1 MKKSLKV
8 FAFACSF
15 SLVLGLSSCSNGSD
29 LDSRE
34 NSGSSSGETSG
45 GTTSGGTTTG
55 GATTGGT
62 TTGGGTSGT
71 HITSQVIKS
80 GLKFDFSNA
89 KAIAAVD
96 KENSGRAA
104 YSINSRA
111 ATPDSSVDDSPLL
124 KILEDGK
131 FESALTLADNANLA
145 NIKEI
150 YKSPLEGS
158 NDIFIV
164 FDGTSS
170 FYDEQVTV
178 DENGKTVSS
187 NSVYKTLGQLV
198 CIHEDN
204 TIADILKIEGS
215 TNSYDTWQNYLSLET
230 DKGVVFDAAGNLY
243 YMARKWNSSG
253 DMSIVYKFDP
263 KTNEITE
270 LTASVSGT
278 NYSSFKITKDG
289 KIIFVQGQ
297 RDGSG
302 SSATFLRAIPVDD
315 PNNFSSIYY
324 SSGNSWDFGVLDWVY
339 DEKNEVIYYVPR
351 DKGLYKAERSGNS
364 FKTGELLGTSTGSE
378 LNAGR
383 YFESNYIYVANWSA
397 QEYSFNHGNGDVSF
411 KLVDAYGNLIPEN
424 AVRCI
429 IEYFANFIDHKS
441 DSAKDIHLTTA
452 EVDIRFDVFKN
463 IEGYED
469 IYTATKGL
477 KNAEVIKALDTFK
490 LRNLLHDV
498 FDSRHGYYGSA
509 KNYISKTSVYKHNFF
524 ADILYVKGT
533 DTLLCN
539 SDEPVNSSTE
549 VKGSE
554 YFKKKGEYYLSWAS
568 LYDVLSVPFMQGFSS
583 VWDKNDNLVFKKSD
597 GSIDYSVIL
606 KDAFSKCYT
615 HGEKEF
621 RLDIFKDDETYGALY
636 SDLTDEEALK
646 WIIEDD
652 ERLFWFGNAFS
663 GEWDSAKNFTDL
675 FFIKGTN
682 EPAYKQ
688 SLKDVCYSR
697 NYGEVIKDYTVNS
710 DGSLWARYTNTSS
723 SGGSEDKYFYF
734 VQITDSDG
742 CLINDFN
749 EVNLP
754 AGKVSQTI
762 ENDGALYMKYSLLDS
777 NGGESGFHQIYKVN
791 FADGAYVN
799 MFKNVPNNE
808 KLEVISYSVGADR
821 LYYSA
826 VRGTSVENGVVST
839 VTNEYNPLEI
849 TKKLSAIYT
858 F

>member
-8 FAFACSF
+8 LVAVCSIAFF
-15 SLVLGLSSCSNGSD
+15 LGLSACSNGSD
-29 LDSRE
+29 SDY
-34 NSGSSSGETSG
+34 GSTSG
-45 GTTSGGTTTG
+45 GSSD
-55 GATTGGT
+55 GA
-62 TTGGGTSGT
+62 TTGGGTSGSPA
-71 HITSQVIKS
+71 TSQIVKS

-104 YSINSRA
+104 YSVNSRA
-111 ATPDSSVDDSPLL
+111 ATTNSSVDDSPLL

-131 FESALTLADNANLA
+131 FESALTLADNAKLA

-150 YKSPLEGS
+150 YKSPLEDS

-164 FDGTSS
+164 FDGTSY
-170 FYDEQVTV
+170 FYDEQVAV
-178 DENGKTVSS
+178 DENGNTISS
-187 NSVYKTLGQLV
+187 NTVQKTLGQLV

-204 TIADILKIEGS
+204 TIADILKIDGS
-215 TNSYDTWQNYLSLET
+215 DNSWDYYQNYLSLET
-230 DKGVVFDAAGNLY
+230 DKGVMFDAAGNLY

-253 DMSIVYKFDP
+253 SMSVVYKFDP

-302 SSATFLRAIPVDD
+302 SSATFLRAIPVDN
-315 PNNFSSIYY
+315 PNEFSNIYY
-324 SSGNSWDFGVLDWVY
+324 SSGDSWNFGVLDWVY

-351 DKGLYKAERSGNS
+351 DKGLYKAKRNGDS
-364 FKTGELLGTSTGSE
+364 FKSGELIETSTGSD

-383 YFESNYIYVANWSA
+383 YFSSSYIDVADWRADEFSYWINN
-397 QEYSFNHGNGDVSF
+397 EEI
-411 KLVDAYGNLIPEN
+411 KLKFIDDNENLIPEN
-424 AVRCI
+424 VARYI
-429 IEYFANFIDHKS
+429 IEYCACGS
-441 DSAKDIHLTTA
+441 SAKYGRLSIED
-452 EVDIRFDVFKN
+452 VDIRFDVFKD

-469 IYTATKGL
+469 IYNATKGL
-477 KNAEVIKALDTFK
+477 KNAEAIKGLDTFK
-490 LRNLLHDV
+490 LRNLLYKV
-498 FDSRHGYYGSA
+498 VNINGYYYS
-509 KNYISKTSVYKHNFF
+509 SKTAKGYKHNFF
-524 ADILYVKGT
+524 ADVLYVKGT

-539 SDEPVNSSTE
+539 SEEPINSSTE

-554 YFKKKGEYYLSWAS
+554 YFGKNGDYYLYSGYLGIFS
-568 LYDVLSVPFMQGFSS
+568 TQNGQVFLSVF
-583 VWDKNDNLVFKKSD
+583 DKNDNLVFKKSD

-606 KDAFSKCYT
+606 KDAFSRCYT

-621 RLDIFKDDETYGALY
+621 RLDTFKDDETYGNLY
-636 SDLTDEEALK
+636 SDLTDEAALK
-646 WIIEDD
+646 WITEDE
-652 ERLFWFGNAFS
+652 ERLFWFGNALIGEYDGNK
-663 GEWDSAKNFTDL
+663 GEWIPTKKFTDL
-675 FFIKGTN
+675 FFIKGTD

-688 SLKDVCYSR
+688 TKQSVSYSSL
-697 NYGEVIKDYTVNS
+697 NDYTIDS
-710 DGSLWARYTNTSS
+710 DGSLWARYTNTNSS
-723 SGGSEDKYFYF
+723 WGSEDKYFYF

-754 AGKVSQTI
+754 EGKVSQTI
-762 ENDGALYMKYSLLDS
+762 ENEGALYMKYSLLDS
-777 NGGESGFHQIYKVN
+777 NGEETGSHQIYKVN
-791 FADGAYVN
+791 FADGSYVN

-808 KLEVISYSVGADR
+808 RLEVVSYSVGADR

-839 VTNEYNPLEI
+839 VTNDYNPLEI

>member
-34 NSGSSSGETSG
+34 NSGSSSGESSG

-55 GATTGGT
+55 GATTGGATSGGT
-62 TTGGGTSGT
+62 TAGGGTSGT

-178 DENGKTVSS
+178 DENGNTISS

-215 TNSYDTWQNYLSLET
+215 TNPYDTWQNYLSLET
-230 DKGVVFDAAGNLY
+230 DKGVMFDAAGNLY

-253 DMSIVYKFDP
+253 DMSVVYKFDP

-289 KIIFVQGQ
+289 KIIFVQGS
-297 RDGSG
+297 RYSSG
-302 SSATFLRAIPVDD
+302 SSAAFLRAIPVDN
-315 PNNFSSIYY
+315 PNNFSNIYY
-324 SSGNSWDFGVLDWVY
+324 NSTDGSGLYSWVY
-339 DEKNEVIYYVPR
+339 DEINEVMYYVPYNN
-351 DKGLYKAERSGNS
+351 GLYRAKRSGDS
-364 FKTGELLGTSTGSE
+364 FKSGNLIGTRTGSE

-383 YFESNYIYVANWSA
+383 YFSSDSINVADWRAN
-397 QEYSFNHGNGDVSF
+397 E
-411 KLVDAYGNLIPEN
+411 KLRFIDDNENLIPEN
-424 AVRCI
+424 VARYI
-429 IEYFANFIDHKS
+429 IEDCACGS
-441 DSAKDIHLTTA
+441 SAKYGRLSIED
-452 EVDIRFDVFKN
+452 VDIRFDVFKN

-469 IYTATKGL
+469 IYNATKGL
-477 KNAEVIKALDTFK
+477 KNAEAIKALDTFK
-490 LRNLLHDV
+490 LRNLFYDV
-498 FDSRHGYYGSA
+498 FDYSHGYYGYT
-509 KNYISKTSVYKHNFF
+509 KNYISKSSAYKHNLLS
-524 ADILYVKGT
+524 DILYVKDS

-539 SDEPVNSSTE
+539 SDEPINSSTE
-549 VKGSE
+549 VKGTE
-554 YFKKKGEYYLSWAS
+554 YFDKTGDYYSK
-568 LYDVLSVPFMQGFSS
+568 DGDISVFSTQSEQGFLSI
-583 VWDKNDNLVFKKSD
+583 WDKNDNLVFKKSD
-597 GSIDYSVIL
+597 GSVDYSVIL
-606 KDAFSKCYT
+606 KDAFSRCYT

-621 RLDIFKDDETYGALY
+621 RLDIFKDDGTYGALY
-636 SDLTDEEALK
+636 SDLTDEAALE
-646 WIIEDD
+646 WITEDD
-652 ERLFWFGNAFS
+652 ERLFWFGNVFFS
-663 GEWDSAKNFTDL
+663 VEWDGNKYVCAKNFTDL

-682 EPAYKQ
+682 EPAFKQ
-688 SLKDVCYSR
+688 TKQFV
-697 NYGEVIKDYTVNS
+697 NYNYDIKDYTVNS

-723 SGGSEDKYFYF
+723 SGSSEDKYFYF
-734 VQITDSDG
+734 VQIIDSDG

-762 ENDGALYMKYSLLDS
+762 ENDGALYMKYSLLNS
-777 NGGESGFHQIYKVN
+777 NGDETGFHQIYKVN

>member
-34 NSGSSSGETSG
+34 NSGSSSGESSG

-62 TTGGGTSGT
+62 TAGGGISGT

-178 DENGKTVSS
+178 DENGNTVSS

-204 TIADILKIEGS
+204 TIADILKINDSE
-215 TNSYDTWQNYLSLET
+215 NSYDTWQNYLSLET
-230 DKGVVFDAAGNLY
+230 DKGVMFDAAGNLY

-289 KIIFVQGQ
+289 KIIFVQGS
-297 RDGSG
+297 RYSSG

-315 PNNFSSIYY
+315 PNNFSNIYY
-324 SSGNSWDFGVLDWVY
+324 SSEGSGLHSWVY
-339 DEKNEVIYYVPR
+339 DEKNEVMYYVTY
-351 DKGLYKAERSGNS
+351 DGLYKAERSGDS
-364 FKTGELLGTSTGSE
+364 FKSQELLGTSTGSE

-383 YFESNYIYVANWSA
+383 YFESKNIYVADWSSGDFYCYA
-397 QEYSFNHGNGDVSF
+397 PGNEIIKIIDSNE
-411 KLVDAYGNLIPEN
+411 KLIPEN
-424 AVRCI
+424 VVRYI
-429 IEYFANFIDHKS
+429 IEGCAYQNSENYITVD
-441 DSAKDIHLTTA
+441 D
-452 EVDIRFDVFKN
+452 VDIRFDVFKD
-463 IEGYED
+463 IKGYED
-469 IYTATKGL
+469 IYNATKDL
-477 KNAEVIKALDTFK
+477 KNAEAIKALDTFK
-490 LRNLLHDV
+490 LRNLFYDV
-498 FDSRHGYYGSA
+498 FDYSHGYYGDT
-509 KNYISKTSVYKHNFF
+509 KNCINKSYSYKHNFL
-524 ADILYVKGT
+524 ADILYVKDS

-539 SDEPVNSSTE
+539 SDKPVNSSTE
-549 VKGSE
+549 VKGTE
-554 YFKKKGEYYLSWAS
+554 YFRKNGDYYSS
-568 LYDVLSVPFMQGFSS
+568 DGMVYVFSTQYKQGFLSI
-583 VWDKNDNLVFKKSD
+583 WDKNDNLVFKKSD
-597 GSIDYSVIL
+597 GSVDYSAIL
-606 KDAFSKCYT
+606 KDSFSKCYT

-621 RLDIFKDDETYGALY
+621 RLDTFKDDETYGALY
-636 SDLTDEEALK
+636 SDLTDEAALE
-646 WIIEDD
+646 WITEDD
-652 ERLFWFGNAFS
+652 ERLFWFGNAFAGKWD
-663 GEWDSAKNFTDL
+663 GEKNVYAKNFSDF

-688 SLKDVCYSR
+688 TKQSVSYSSLY
-697 NYGEVIKDYTVNS
+697 DYTINT
-710 DGSLWARYTNTSS
+710 DGSLWARYTNTTSS
-723 SGGSEDKYFYF
+723 YGSEDKYFYF

-762 ENDGALYMKYSLLDS
+762 ENDGALYMKYSLLNS
-777 NGGESGFHQIYKVN
+777 NGGETGFHQIYKVN

>member
-34 NSGSSSGETSG
+34 NSGSSSGES
-45 GTTSGGTTTG
+45 SS
-55 GATTGGT
+55 
-62 TTGGGTSGT
+62 GTSGT

-178 DENGKTVSS
+178 DENGNTVSS
-187 NSVYKTLGQLV
+187 NSVYKTLEQLV

-215 TNSYDTWQNYLSLET
+215 TNPNDWENYLSLET
-230 DKGVVFDAAGNLY
+230 DRGVMFDAAGNLY
-243 YMARKWNSSG
+243 YMAGKWNSSG
-253 DMSIVYKFDP
+253 GMSVVYKFDP
-263 KTNEITE
+263 KINEITE
-270 LTASVSGT
+270 LTAFDSGT

-289 KIIFVQGQ
+289 KIIFVEGS
-297 RDGSG
+297 RYSSG
-302 SSATFLRAIPVDD
+302 SSAAFLRAIPVDD
-315 PNNFSSIYY
+315 PNNFSNIYY
-324 SSGNSWDFGVLDWVY
+324 NSTDGSGLYSWVY
-339 DEKNEVIYYVPR
+339 DEKNEVMYYVY
-351 DKGLYKAERSGNS
+351 DGLYKAERSGNS
-364 FKTGELLGTSTGSE
+364 FKTGELVGTSTGSY
-378 LNAGR
+378 LNAEI
-383 YFESNYIYVANWSA
+383 YFLLSYIYVADWAND
-397 QEYSFNHGNGDVSF
+397 EVSYLKNNAEIKF
-411 KLVDAYGNLIPEN
+411 KLVDDNENLLPEN
-424 AVRCI
+424 VVRYI
-429 IEYFANFIDHKS
+429 IEGCAYQNSENYIQLSVD
-441 DSAKDIHLTTA
+441 D
-452 EVDIRFDVFKN
+452 VDIRFDMFKD

-469 IYTATKGL
+469 IYNATKGL
-477 KNAEVIKALDTFK
+477 KNAEAIKALDTFK
-490 LRNLLHDV
+490 LRNLFYDI
-498 FDSRHGYYGSA
+498 FDEGHGYYGYTKNSISEPSA
-509 KNYISKTSVYKHNFF
+509 YKRNFL
-524 ADILYVKGT
+524 ADVLYVKDS

-539 SDEPVNSSTE
+539 SDKPVNSSTE
-549 VKGSE
+549 VKGTE
-554 YFKKKGEYYLSWAS
+554 YFKKDGVYYSYNGSIS
-568 LYDVLSVPFMQGFSS
+568 LFFSLFSTQYEGGFLSVR
-583 VWDKNDNLVFKKSD
+583 DKNDNLVFKKSD
-597 GSIDYSVIL
+597 GSVDYSVIL
-606 KDAFSKCYT
+606 KDAFSQCYT

-621 RLDIFKDDETYGALY
+621 RLDIFKDDGTYGTLY
-636 SDLTDEEALK
+636 SDLTDEAALK
-646 WIIEDD
+646 WITEDD
-652 ERLFWFGNAFS
+652 ERLFLFGNALLY
-663 GEWDSAKNFTDL
+663 GEWDGNKFVHAKNFTDL

-688 SLKDVCYSR
+688 TKEPVLYSSL
-697 NYGEVIKDYTVNS
+697 NDYTVNS

-723 SGGSEDKYFYF
+723 SYGSEDKYFYF

-762 ENDGALYMKYSLLDS
+762 ENDGALYMKYSLLNS

>member
-15 SLVLGLSSCSNGSD
+15 SLLLGFSSCSNGSD

-34 NSGSSSGETSG
+34 NSGSSSGESSG

-302 SSATFLRAIPVDD
+302 SSATFLRTIPVDD

-351 DKGLYKAERSGNS
+351 DKGLYKAERNGNS

-383 YFESNYIYVANWSA
+383 YFESNNIFVVDWSSGDFYCYA
-397 QEYSFNHGNGDVSF
+397 SGNESIKIIDGNGR
-411 KLVDAYGNLIPEN
+411 LIPEN
-424 AVRCI
+424 VVKYI
-429 IEYFANFIDHKS
+429 IEGCVYNINSSKHINVYVD
-441 DSAKDIHLTTA
+441 D
-452 EVDIRFDVFKN
+452 VDIRFDVFKN

-477 KNAEVIKALDTFK
+477 KNAEAIKALDTFK
-490 LRNLLHDV
+490 IRNLFYDV
-498 FDSRHGYYGSA
+498 LSYSYGYYGYE
-509 KNYISKTSVYKHNFF
+509 KNYISKSSGFKHNFL

-539 SDEPVNSSTE
+539 SNEPVNASTE

-554 YFKKKGEYYLSWAS
+554 VFEKNGNYYL
-568 LYDVLSVPFMQGFSS
+568 YDGNISELFNGKWNTGFLSVF
-583 VWDKNDNLVFKKSD
+583 DKNDNLVFKKSD
-597 GSIDYSVIL
+597 GSVDYSVIL

-615 HGEKEF
+615 HSEKEF
-621 RLDIFKDDETYGALY
+621 RLDTLKDDETYGVLY
-636 SDLTDEEALK
+636 SDLTDEAALE

-663 GEWDSAKNFTDL
+663 GECGSAKNFTDL

-710 DGSLWARYTNTSS
+710 DGSLWGRYTNTTSS
-723 SGGSEDKYFYF
+723 YGSEDKYFYF

-754 AGKVSQTI
+754 DGKVSQTI
-762 ENDGALYMKYSLLDS
+762 ENDGALYMKYSLLNS
-777 NGGESGFHQIYKVN
+777 NGGETGFHQIYKVN

>member
-34 NSGSSSGETSG
+34 NSGSSSGESSG

-62 TTGGGTSGT
+62 TAGGGTSGT

-178 DENGKTVSS
+178 DENGNTISS

-215 TNSYDTWQNYLSLET
+215 TNPYDTWQNYLSLET
-230 DKGVVFDAAGNLY
+230 DKGVMFDAAGNLY

-253 DMSIVYKFDP
+253 DMSVVYKFDP
-263 KTNEITE
+263 NTNEITE

-289 KIIFVQGQ
+289 KIIFVQGS
-297 RDGSG
+297 RYSSG
-302 SSATFLRAIPVDD
+302 SSAAFLRAIPVDN
-315 PNNFSSIYY
+315 PNNFSNIYY
-324 SSGNSWDFGVLDWVY
+324 NSTDGSGLYSWVY
-339 DEKNEVIYYVPR
+339 DEINEVMYYVPYNN
-351 DKGLYKAERSGNS
+351 GLYRAKRSGDS
-364 FKTGELLGTSTGSE
+364 FKSGNLIGTSTGSE

-383 YFESNYIYVANWSA
+383 YFSSDSINVADWSA
-397 QEYSFNHGNGDVSF
+397 NE
-411 KLVDAYGNLIPEN
+411 KLRFIDDNENLIPDN
-424 AVRCI
+424 VARYI
-429 IEYFANFIDHKS
+429 IEDCACGS
-441 DSAKDIHLTTA
+441 SAKYGRLSIED
-452 EVDIRFDVFKN
+452 VDIRFDVFKN

-469 IYTATKGL
+469 IYNATKGL
-477 KNAEVIKALDTFK
+477 KNAEAIKALDTFK
-490 LRNLLHDV
+490 LRNLFYDV
-498 FDSRHGYYGSA
+498 FDYSHGYYGYT
-509 KNYISKTSVYKHNFF
+509 KNYISKSSAYKHNLLS
-524 ADILYVKGT
+524 DILYVKDS

-549 VKGSE
+549 VKGTE
-554 YFKKKGEYYLSWAS
+554 YFDKTGDYYSK
-568 LYDVLSVPFMQGFSS
+568 DGNISVFSTQSEQGFLSI
-583 VWDKNDNLVFKKSD
+583 WDKNDNLVFKKSD
-597 GSIDYSVIL
+597 GSVDYSVIL
-606 KDAFSKCYT
+606 KDAFSRCYT

-621 RLDIFKDDETYGALY
+621 RLDIFKDDGTYGALY
-636 SDLTDEEALK
+636 SDLTDEAALE
-646 WIIEDD
+646 WITEDD
-652 ERLFWFGNAFS
+652 ERLFWFGNAFFS
-663 GEWDSAKNFTDL
+663 VEWDGNKYVCAKNFTDL

-682 EPAYKQ
+682 EPAFKQ
-688 SLKDVCYSR
+688 TKQFV
-697 NYGEVIKDYTVNS
+697 NYNYDIKDYTVNS

-723 SGGSEDKYFYF
+723 SGSSEDKYFYF
-734 VQITDSDG
+734 VQIIDSDG

-762 ENDGALYMKYSLLDS
+762 ENDGALYMKYSLLNS
-777 NGGESGFHQIYKVN
+777 NGNESGFHQIYKVN
-791 FADGAYVN
+791 FSDGAYVN

-808 KLEVISYSVGADR
+808 KLEVISYSVGAER

>member
-34 NSGSSSGETSG
+34 NSGSSSGESSG

-55 GATTGGT
+55 GATTGGTTTGGT

-178 DENGKTVSS
+178 DENGNTVSS

-215 TNSYDTWQNYLSLET
+215 TNPSDYWQNYLSLET
-230 DKGVVFDAAGNLY
+230 DKGVMFDAAGNLY

-253 DMSIVYKFDP
+253 DMSVVYKFDP

-289 KIIFVQGQ
+289 KIIFVQGS
-297 RDGSG
+297 RYSSG

-315 PNNFSSIYY
+315 PNNFSNIYY
-324 SSGNSWDFGVLDWVY
+324 SSEGSGLHSWVY
-339 DEKNEVIYYVPR
+339 DEKNEVMYYVTY
-351 DKGLYKAERSGNS
+351 DGLYKAKRSGNS
-364 FKTGELLGTSTGSE
+364 FKTEELLGTSTGSE

-383 YFESNYIYVANWSA
+383 YFSSSYIDVADWRTDEISYWKNDSV
-397 QEYSFNHGNGDVSF
+397 EIKF
-411 KLVDAYGNLIPEN
+411 KLVDDNGILIPEN
-424 AVRCI
+424 VVKYV
-429 IEYFANFIDHKS
+429 IECFASWNSVYLSVED
-441 DSAKDIHLTTA
+441 
-452 EVDIRFDVFKN
+452 VDIRFDVFKD
-463 IEGYED
+463 IKGYED
-469 IYTATKGL
+469 IYNATKGL
-477 KNAEVIKALDTFK
+477 KNAEAIKALDTFK
-490 LRNLLHDV
+490 LRNLFYDV
-498 FDSRHGYYGSA
+498 FHFGHGYYGNT
-509 KNYISKTSVYKHNFF
+509 KNYINKSYGYKHNFL
-524 ADILYVKGT
+524 ADILYVKDS

-549 VKGSE
+549 VKGTE
-554 YFKKKGEYYLSWAS
+554 YFGKNGDYY
-568 LYDVLSVPFMQGFSS
+568 SVAGNISVFSTQSEQGFLSI
-583 VWDKNDNLVFKKSD
+583 WDKNDNLVFKKSD
-597 GSIDYSVIL
+597 GSVDYSVIL
-606 KDAFSKCYT
+606 KDAFSICYT

-621 RLDIFKDDETYGALY
+621 RLDTFKDDETYGALY
-636 SDLTDEEALK
+636 SALTDEEALK
-646 WIIEDD
+646 WIVEDD
-652 ERLFWFGNAFS
+652 KRLFWFGNALI
-663 GEWDSAKNFTDL
+663 GEWDGNKYVCAKNFTDL

-682 EPAYKQ
+682 EPAFKQTKQ
-688 SLKDVCYSR
+688 SVSYS
-697 NYGEVIKDYTVNS
+697 ELKDYTVNS

-762 ENDGALYMKYSLLDS
+762 ENDGALYMKYSLLNS
-777 NGGESGFHQIYKVN
+777 NGGETGFHQIYKVN
-791 FADGAYVN
+791 FSDGDYVN

>member
-34 NSGSSSGETSG
+34 NSGSSSGESSE

-62 TTGGGTSGT
+62 TAGGGTSGT

-104 YSINSRA
+104 YNINSRA

-204 TIADILKIEGS
+204 TIADILKINDSGS
-215 TNSYDTWQNYLSLET
+215 EKPYDTWQNYLSLET
-230 DKGVVFDAAGNLY
+230 DKGVMFDAAGNLY

-263 KTNEITE
+263 KTNELTE

-351 DKGLYKAERSGNS
+351 DKGLYKAERNGNS

-383 YFESNYIYVANWSA
+383 YFESNNIFVVDWSSGDFYCYA
-397 QEYSFNHGNGDVSF
+397 SGNESIKIIDGNGR
-411 KLVDAYGNLIPEN
+411 LIPEN
-424 AVRCI
+424 VVKYI
-429 IEYFANFIDHKS
+429 IEGCVYNINSSKHINVYVD
-441 DSAKDIHLTTA
+441 D
-452 EVDIRFDVFKN
+452 VDIRFDVFKN

-477 KNAEVIKALDTFK
+477 KNAEAIKALDTFK
-490 LRNLLHDV
+490 IRNLFYDV
-498 FDSRHGYYGSA
+498 LSYSYGYYGYE
-509 KNYISKTSVYKHNFF
+509 KNYISKSSGFKHNFL

-539 SDEPVNSSTE
+539 SNEPVNASSE

-554 YFKKKGEYYLSWAS
+554 VFEKNGNYYL
-568 LYDVLSVPFMQGFSS
+568 YDGNISGLFNGKWNTGFLSVF
-583 VWDKNDNLVFKKSD
+583 DKNDNLVFKKSD
-597 GSIDYSVIL
+597 GSINYSVIL
-606 KDAFSKCYT
+606 KDSFSRCYT

-621 RLDIFKDDETYGALY
+621 RLDTFKDDETYGVLY
-636 SDLTDEEALK
+636 SDLTDEAALE
-646 WIIEDD
+646 WITEDD

-663 GEWDSAKNFTDL
+663 GEWGSAKNFTDL

-710 DGSLWARYTNTSS
+710 DGSLWGRYTNTTSS
-723 SGGSEDKYFYF
+723 YGSEDKYFYF

-754 AGKVSQTI
+754 DGKVSQTI
-762 ENDGALYMKYSLLDS
+762 ENDGALYMKYSLLNS
-777 NGGESGFHQIYKVN
+777 NGGETGFHQIYKVN

-808 KLEVISYSVGADR
+808 KLEVISYSVGAER

>member
-34 NSGSSSGETSG
+34 NSGSSSGESSGGTTSG
-45 GTTSGGTTTG
+45 GTTTGGTTTG

-62 TTGGGTSGT
+62 TAGGGTSGT

-178 DENGKTVSS
+178 DENGNTISS
-187 NSVYKTLGQLV
+187 DSVYKTLGQLV

-215 TNSYDTWQNYLSLET
+215 TNPYDTWQNYLSLET
-230 DKGVVFDAAGNLY
+230 DKGVMFDAAGNLY

-289 KIIFVQGQ
+289 KIIFVQGS
-297 RDGSG
+297 RYSSG

-315 PNNFSSIYY
+315 PNNFSNIYY
-324 SSGNSWDFGVLDWVY
+324 NSTDGSGLYSWVY
-339 DEKNEVIYYVPR
+339 DEKNEVMYYVPHNN
-351 DKGLYKAERSGNS
+351 GLYKAERSGDS
-364 FKTGELLGTSTGSE
+364 FKSGNLIGTNTGSE

-383 YFESNYIYVANWSA
+383 YFSSDSINVADWRAN
-397 QEYSFNHGNGDVSF
+397 ENLRFIDDNE
-411 KLVDAYGNLIPEN
+411 NLIPEN
-424 AVRCI
+424 VARYI
-429 IEYFANFIDHKS
+429 IEDCACGS
-441 DSAKDIHLTTA
+441 SAKYGRLSIED
-452 EVDIRFDVFKN
+452 VDIRFDVFKN

-469 IYTATKGL
+469 IYNATKGL
-477 KNAEVIKALDTFK
+477 KNAEAIKALDTFK
-490 LRNLLHDV
+490 LRNLFYDV
-498 FDSRHGYYGSA
+498 FDYSHGYYGYT
-509 KNYISKTSVYKHNFF
+509 KNYISKSSAYKHNLLS
-524 ADILYVKGT
+524 DILYVKDS

-539 SDEPVNSSTE
+539 SDEPINSSTE
-549 VKGSE
+549 VKGTE
-554 YFKKKGEYYLSWAS
+554 YFDKTGDYYSK
-568 LYDVLSVPFMQGFSS
+568 DGNISVFSTQSEQGFLSI
-583 VWDKNDNLVFKKSD
+583 WDKNDNLVFKKSD

-621 RLDIFKDDETYGALY
+621 RLDTFKDDETYGALY
-636 SDLTDEEALK
+636 SDLTDEAALE

-652 ERLFWFGNAFS
+652 ERLFWFGNALYE
-663 GEWDSAKNFTDL
+663 EWDGNKYVSAKNFSDF
-675 FFIKGTN
+675 FFIKGTD

-688 SLKDVCYSR
+688 TKQSVSYS
-697 NYGEVIKDYTVNS
+697 ELKDYTVNS
-710 DGSLWARYTNTSS
+710 DGSLWGRYTNTTSS
-723 SGGSEDKYFYF
+723 YGSEDKYFYF

-762 ENDGALYMKYSLLDS
+762 ENDGALYMKYSLLNS
-777 NGGESGFHQIYKVN
+777 NGNESGFHQIYKVN
-791 FADGAYVN
+791 FSDGAYVN

-808 KLEVISYSVGADR
+808 KLEVISYSVGAER

>member
-8 FAFACSF
+8 LAAVCSIAFF
-15 SLVLGLSSCSNGSD
+15 LGLSACSNGSD
-29 LDSRE
+29 SV
-34 NSGSSSGETSG
+34 SGSTSGGSSDGTMTGGETSG
-45 GTTSGGTTTG
+45 SP
-55 GATTGGT
+55 AA
-62 TTGGGTSGT
+62 
-71 HITSQVIKS
+71 SQVIKS

-104 YSINSRA
+104 YSINSRT
-111 ATPDSSVDDSPLL
+111 ATPNSSVDDSPLL
-124 KILEDGK
+124 KILEDGR

-215 TNSYDTWQNYLSLET
+215 TSPYDDWENYLSLET
-230 DKGVVFDAAGNLY
+230 DRGVMFDAAGNLY

-253 DMSIVYKFDP
+253 VVYKFDP
-263 KTNEITE
+263 KTNEITK
-270 LTASVSGT
+270 LTPFVSGT

-289 KIIFVQGQ
+289 KIIFVEGS
-297 RDGSG
+297 RWNSG

-315 PNNFSSIYY
+315 PNNFSNIYY
-324 SSGNSWDFGVLDWVY
+324 NSTDGSGLYSWVY
-339 DEKNEVIYYVPR
+339 DEKNEVMYYVR
-351 DKGLYKAERSGNS
+351 DNGLYKAERSGDS
-364 FKTGELLGTSTGSE
+364 FKDGELISSGIDSE
-378 LNAGR
+378 LNAGI
-383 YFESNYIYVANWSA
+383 YFSSKYISVVDWRTD
-397 QEYSFNHGNGDVSF
+397 EVSYLKNNVEIKF
-411 KLVDAYGNLIPEN
+411 KLVDDNENLLPEN
-424 AVRCI
+424 VVRYI
-429 IEYFANFIDHKS
+429 VEDHARDSSANYIQLSVD
-441 DSAKDIHLTTA
+441 D
-452 EVDIRFDVFKN
+452 VDIRFDVFKN

-469 IYTATKGL
+469 IYNATKDL
-477 KNAEVIKALDTFK
+477 KNAEAIKALDTFK
-490 LRNLLHDV
+490 LRNLFYDI
-498 FDSRHGYYGSA
+498 FDDNHGYYGYT
-509 KNYISKTSVYKHNFF
+509 KNYISKSSAYRHNLL
-524 ADILYVKGT
+524 ADILYVKDS

-539 SDEPVNSSTE
+539 SEELINSSTG
-549 VKGSE
+549 VRGSE
-554 YFKKKGEYYLSWAS
+554 YFGKNGDYYLSS
-568 LYDVLSVPFMQGFSS
+568 VYLGIFSSQSTEGFLSVR
-583 VWDKNDNLVFKKSD
+583 DKNDNLVFKKSD
-597 GSIDYSVIL
+597 GSVDYSVIL
-606 KDAFSKCYT
+606 KDAFSQCYT

-621 RLDIFKDDETYGALY
+621 RLDIFKDDGTYGDLY
-636 SDLTDEEALK
+636 SDLTDEAALK
-646 WIIEDD
+646 WITEDD
-652 ERLFWFGNAFS
+652 ERLFWFGHAIFYTTVIDGKWVS
-663 GEWDSAKNFTDL
+663 DKNFSDL

-688 SLKDVCYSR
+688 TKESVSYSSL
-697 NYGEVIKDYTVNS
+697 NDYTVNS

-723 SGGSEDKYFYF
+723 SYGSEDKYFYF

-754 AGKVSQTI
+754 DGKVSQTI
-762 ENDGALYMKYSLLDS
+762 ENDGTLYMKYSLLNS

-826 VRGTSVENGVVST
+826 VCGTSVENGVVST
-839 VTNEYNPLEI
+839 VTNEYNPLKI

>member
-34 NSGSSSGETSG
+34 NSGSSSGESSG

-55 GATTGGT
+55 GATSGGT
-62 TTGGGTSGT
+62 TAGGGTSGT

-178 DENGKTVSS
+178 DENGNTISS

-215 TNSYDTWQNYLSLET
+215 TNPYDTWQNYLSLET
-230 DKGVVFDAAGNLY
+230 DKGVMFDAAGNLY

-253 DMSIVYKFDP
+253 DMSVVYKFDP

-289 KIIFVQGQ
+289 KIIFVQGS
-297 RDGSG
+297 RYSSG
-302 SSATFLRAIPVDD
+302 SSAAFLRAIPVDN
-315 PNNFSSIYY
+315 PNNFSNIYY
-324 SSGNSWDFGVLDWVY
+324 NSTDGSGLYSWVY
-339 DEKNEVIYYVPR
+339 DEKNEVMYYVPHNN
-351 DKGLYKAERSGNS
+351 GLYKAERSGDS
-364 FKTGELLGTSTGSE
+364 FKSGNLIGTSTGSE

-383 YFESNYIYVANWSA
+383 YFSSDSINVADWSA
-397 QEYSFNHGNGDVSF
+397 NE
-411 KLVDAYGNLIPEN
+411 KLRFIDDNENLIPEN
-424 AVRCI
+424 VARYI
-429 IEYFANFIDHKS
+429 IEDCACGS
-441 DSAKDIHLTTA
+441 SAKYGRLSIED
-452 EVDIRFDVFKN
+452 VDIRFDVFKN

-469 IYTATKGL
+469 IYNATKGL
-477 KNAEVIKALDTFK
+477 KNAEAIKALDTFK
-490 LRNLLHDV
+490 LRNLFYDV
-498 FDSRHGYYGSA
+498 FDYSHGYYGYT
-509 KNYISKTSVYKHNFF
+509 KNYISKSSAYKHNLLS
-524 ADILYVKGT
+524 DILYVKDS

-539 SDEPVNSSTE
+539 SDEPINSSTE
-549 VKGSE
+549 VKGTE
-554 YFKKKGEYYLSWAS
+554 YFDKTGDYYSN
-568 LYDVLSVPFMQGFSS
+568 DGNISVFSTQSEQGFLSI
-583 VWDKNDNLVFKKSD
+583 WDKNDNLVFKKSD
-597 GSIDYSVIL
+597 GSVDYSVIL
-606 KDAFSKCYT
+606 KDAFSRCYT

-621 RLDIFKDDETYGALY
+621 RLDTFKDDGTYGALY
-636 SDLTDEEALK
+636 SDLTDEAALE
-646 WIIEDD
+646 WITEDD

-663 GEWDSAKNFTDL
+663 GEWDGNKYVCAKNFTDL

-682 EPAYKQ
+682 EPAFKQ
-688 SLKDVCYSR
+688 TKQFV
-697 NYGEVIKDYTVNS
+697 NYNYDIKDYTVNS
-710 DGSLWARYTNTSS
+710 DGSLWGRYTNTTSS
-723 SGGSEDKYFYF
+723 YGSEDKYFYF

-762 ENDGALYMKYSLLDS
+762 ENDGALYMKYSLLNS
-777 NGGESGFHQIYKVN
+777 NGNESGFHQIYKVN
-791 FADGAYVN
+791 FSDGAYVN

-808 KLEVISYSVGADR
+808 KLEVISYSVGAER

>member
-34 NSGSSSGETSG
+34 NSGSSSGESSG

-62 TTGGGTSGT
+62 TAGGGTSGT

-178 DENGKTVSS
+178 DENGNTVSS

-204 TIADILKIEGS
+204 TISDILKINDSE
-215 TNSYDTWQNYLSLET
+215 NSYDTWQNYLSLET
-230 DKGVVFDAAGNLY
+230 DKGVMFDAAGNLY

-263 KTNEITE
+263 KTNELTE

-289 KIIFVQGQ
+289 KIIFVQGS
-297 RDGSG
+297 RYSSG

-315 PNNFSSIYY
+315 PNSISNIYY
-324 SSGNSWDFGVLDWVY
+324 SSEGSSLCNWVY
-339 DEKNEVIYYVPR
+339 DEKNEFMYYVTY
-351 DKGLYKAERSGNS
+351 DGLYKAKRSGDS
-364 FKTGELLGTSTGSE
+364 FKDGELLGTSTRLNLSEYDYFSGSFRNIAVWITEE
-378 LNAGR
+378 LSYYENNEEIILK
-383 YFESNYIYVANWSA
+383 FIDDN
-397 QEYSFNHGNGDVSF
+397 
-411 KLVDAYGNLIPEN
+411 GNLIPEN
-424 AVRCI
+424 VVKYI
-429 IEYFANFIDHKS
+429 IEYCAYINSSNHTRLSVDNI
-441 DSAKDIHLTTA
+441 
-452 EVDIRFDVFKN
+452 DIRFDLFKN
-463 IEGYED
+463 IEGFED
-469 IYTATKGL
+469 IYKAAKGL
-477 KNAEVIKALDTFK
+477 KNAEAIKVLDTVK
-490 LRNLLHDV
+490 LRNLFYDV
-498 FDSRHGYYGSA
+498 FDDNYGYYGSR
-509 KNYISKTSVYKHNFF
+509 KNYISKSYSYKHNFL
-524 ADILYVKGT
+524 ADILYVKDS

-549 VKGSE
+549 VKGTE
-554 YFKKKGEYYLSWAS
+554 YFRKKGDCYSNDGDVTS
-568 LYDVLSVPFMQGFSS
+568 LFGIAYQTYGFFSIC
-583 VWDKNDNLVFKKSD
+583 DNFKKQD
-597 GSIDYSVIL
+597 GSVDYSAIL

-621 RLDIFKDDETYGALY
+621 RLNTFKDDKIYGSLY

-652 ERLFWFGNAFS
+652 ERLFWFGNAFCECRTTDGKLVS
-663 GEWDSAKNFTDL
+663 GGKNFSDF
-675 FFIKGTN
+675 FFIKGTD
-682 EPAYKQ
+682 ELAYKQ
-688 SLKDVCYSR
+688 TKESVSYSSL
-697 NYGEVIKDYTVNS
+697 NDYTVNS
-710 DGSLWARYTNTSS
+710 DGSLWARYTNTNSS
-723 SGGSEDKYFYF
+723 WSSEEDKYFYF

-762 ENDGALYMKYSLLDS
+762 ENDGALYMKYSLLNS
-777 NGGESGFHQIYKVN
+777 NGGETGFHQIYKVN
-791 FADGAYVN
+791 FSDGAYVN
-799 MFKNVPNNE
+799 MFQNVPNSE

>member
-34 NSGSSSGETSG
+34 NSGSSSGESSG

-62 TTGGGTSGT
+62 TAGGGTSGT

-178 DENGKTVSS
+178 DENGNTISS

-215 TNSYDTWQNYLSLET
+215 TNPYDTWQNYLSLET
-230 DKGVVFDAAGNLY
+230 DKGVMFDAAGNLY

-253 DMSIVYKFDP
+253 DMSVVYKFDP

-289 KIIFVQGQ
+289 KIIFVQGS
-297 RDGSG
+297 RYSSG
-302 SSATFLRAIPVDD
+302 SSAAFLRAIPVDN
-315 PNNFSSIYY
+315 PNNFSNIYY
-324 SSGNSWDFGVLDWVY
+324 SSEGSELHSWVY
-339 DEKNEVIYYVPR
+339 DEVNEVMYYVTWH
-351 DKGLYKAERSGNS
+351 KGLYKAERDGDS
-364 FKTGELLGTSTGSE
+364 FKDGELIGDSTYIR
-378 LNAGR
+378 LNASD
-383 YFESNYIYVANWSA
+383 YFSSSGYTYVTNWRAGGSYRNDG
-397 QEYSFNHGNGDVSF
+397 EEIILKFIDN
-411 KLVDAYGNLIPEN
+411 GNLIPEN
-424 AVRCI
+424 VVKYI
-429 IEYFANFIDHKS
+429 IEYWASNNSINYTRLSIED
-441 DSAKDIHLTTA
+441 
-452 EVDIRFDVFKN
+452 VDIRFDVFKD

-469 IYTATKGL
+469 IYNATKGL
-477 KNAEVIKALDTFK
+477 KNADAIKALDTFK
-490 LRNLLHDV
+490 LRNLFVDV
-498 FDSRHGYYGSA
+498 FDYSHGYYGYT
-509 KNYISKTSVYKHNFF
+509 KNHVSKFDGCKRNFL
-524 ADILYVKGT
+524 ADVLYVK
-533 DTLLCN
+533 DSETLLCN
-539 SDEPVNSSTE
+539 SEEPINTSAE
-549 VKGSE
+549 VKGTE
-554 YFKKKGEYYLSWAS
+554 YFNKKEDCYLDNGHVPV
-568 LYDVLSVPFMQGFSS
+568 LTTQTRCGFLSVE
-583 VWDKNDNLVFKKSD
+583 DNFKKSD
-597 GSIDYSVIL
+597 SFIDYSAIL
-606 KDAFSKCYT
+606 KDAFSRCYT

-621 RLDIFKDDETYGALY
+621 RLDTFKDDEIYGMLY
-636 SDLTDEEALK
+636 SELTNEEALR
-646 WIIEDD
+646 WIAENED
-652 ERLFWFGNAFS
+652 RLFCFGDAFS
-663 GEWDSAKNFTDL
+663 DNKHGYDYFVAKNFADL

-682 EPAYKQ
+682 EPAYKEI
-688 SLKDVCYSR
+688 LKDVDY
-697 NYGEVIKDYTVNS
+697 NYDIKDYTVNS

-723 SGGSEDKYFYF
+723 SGSSEDKYFYF

-762 ENDGALYMKYSLLDS
+762 ENDGALYMKYSLLNS
-777 NGGESGFHQIYKVN
+777 NGNESGFHQIYKVN
-791 FADGAYVN
+791 FSDGAYVN

-808 KLEVISYSVGADR
+808 KLEVISYSVGAER

>member
-34 NSGSSSGETSG
+34 NSGSSSGES
-45 GTTSGGTTTG
+45 SGGTTTG
-55 GATTGGT
+55 G
-62 TTGGGTSGT
+62 TSGMHT
-71 HITSQVIKS
+71 TSQVIKS

-178 DENGKTVSS
+178 DENGNTVSS

-230 DKGVVFDAAGNLY
+230 DKGVMFDAAGNFY

-278 NYSSFKITKDG
+278 KYSSFKITKDG
-289 KIIFVQGQ
+289 KIIFVQGS
-297 RDGSG
+297 RYSSG

-315 PNNFSSIYY
+315 PNNVSNIYY
-324 SSGNSWDFGVLDWVY
+324 SSEGSGLHSWVY
-339 DEKNEVIYYVPR
+339 DEVNEVMYYVPYNY
-351 DKGLYKAERSGNS
+351 GLYRAKRSGNS
-364 FKTGELLGTSTGSE
+364 FKDGEFLGTSTKAE
-378 LNAGR
+378 LSDGK
-383 YFESNYIYVANWSA
+383 YFSSRSIFLANWKTEVTYYTNEKVTLKA
-397 QEYSFNHGNGDVSF
+397 IDDND
-411 KLVDAYGNLIPEN
+411 KLIPEN
-424 AVRCI
+424 VVRYI
-429 IEYFANFIDHKS
+429 IEGCAYQNSENYIRLSVD
-441 DSAKDIHLTTA
+441 D
-452 EVDIRFDVFKN
+452 VDIRFDMFKD

-469 IYTATKGL
+469 IYIATKGL
-477 KNAEVIKALDTFK
+477 KNAEAIKALDTFR
-490 LRNLLHDV
+490 LRNLFYDV
-498 FDSRHGYYGSA
+498 FDYSHGYYGYT
-509 KNYISKTSVYKHNFF
+509 KNHVSKSGGYRRNFL
-524 ADILYVKGT
+524 ADILYEKGSG
-533 DTLLCN
+533 TLLCN
-539 SDEPVNSSTE
+539 SNKFVNYTTE

-554 YFKKKGEYYLSWAS
+554 YFNKKGDYYL
-568 LYDVLSVPFMQGFSS
+568 YKGDVSVLTTQYESGFLSVCDNF
-583 VWDKNDNLVFKKSD
+583 KNSD
-597 GSIDYSVIL
+597 GSINYSAIL

-621 RLDIFKDDETYGALY
+621 RLDTFKDDEAYGALY

-646 WIIEDD
+646 WIVDDD
-652 ERLFWFGNAFS
+652 ERFFWFTNSFS
-663 GEWDSAKNFTDL
+663 EWFDSVDNGYISAKNFTDL

-682 EPAYKQ
+682 EPAFKQ
-688 SLKDVCYSR
+688 PLKDVYYTR
-697 NYGEVIKDYTVNS
+697 NYGVNDYTVNS
-710 DGSLWARYTNTSS
+710 DGSLWGRYTNTTSS
-723 SGGSEDKYFYF
+723 YGSEDKYFYF

-762 ENDGALYMKYSLLDS
+762 ENDGALYMKYSLLNS

-808 KLEVISYSVGADR
+808 KLEVISYSVGAER

>member
-1 MKKSLKV
+1 MV
-8 FAFACSF
+8 RQ
-15 SLVLGLSSCSNGSD
+15 LVVRQLAE
-29 LDSRE
+29 RR
-34 NSGSSSGETSG
+34 
-45 GTTSGGTTTG
+45 
-55 GATTGGT
+55 
-62 TTGGGTSGT
+62 
-71 HITSQVIKS
+71 Q
-80 GLKFDFSNA
+80 
-89 KAIAAVD
+89 AVD

-111 ATPDSSVDDSPLL
+111 ATPGSSVDDSPLL

-178 DENGKTVSS
+178 DENGNTISS
-187 NSVYKTLGQLV
+187 DSVYKTLGQLV

-215 TNSYDTWQNYLSLET
+215 TNPYDTWQNYLSLET
-230 DKGVVFDAAGNLY
+230 DKGVMFDAAGNLY

-289 KIIFVQGQ
+289 KIIFVQGS
-297 RDGSG
+297 RYSSG

-315 PNNFSSIYY
+315 PNNFSNIYY
-324 SSGNSWDFGVLDWVY
+324 NSTDGSGLYSWVY
-339 DEKNEVIYYVPR
+339 DEKNEVMYYVPHNN
-351 DKGLYKAERSGNS
+351 GLYKAERSGDS
-364 FKTGELLGTSTGSE
+364 FKSGNLIGTSTGSE

-383 YFESNYIYVANWSA
+383 YFSSDSINVADWSA
-397 QEYSFNHGNGDVSF
+397 NE
-411 KLVDAYGNLIPEN
+411 KLRFIDDNENLIPEN
-424 AVRCI
+424 VARYI
-429 IEYFANFIDHKS
+429 IEDCACGS
-441 DSAKDIHLTTA
+441 SAKYGHLSI
-452 EVDIRFDVFKN
+452 EDVDIRFDVFKN

-469 IYTATKGL
+469 IYNATKGL
-477 KNAEVIKALDTFK
+477 KNAEAIKTLDTFK
-490 LRNLLHDV
+490 LRNLFYDV
-498 FDSRHGYYGSA
+498 FDYSHGYYGYT
-509 KNYISKTSVYKHNFF
+509 KNYISKSSAYKHNLLS
-524 ADILYVKGT
+524 DILYVKDS

-539 SDEPVNSSTE
+539 SDEPINSSTE
-549 VKGSE
+549 VKGTE
-554 YFKKKGEYYLSWAS
+554 YFDKTGDYYSK
-568 LYDVLSVPFMQGFSS
+568 DGNISVFSTQSEQGFLSI
-583 VWDKNDNLVFKKSD
+583 WDKNDNLVFKKSD
-597 GSIDYSVIL
+597 GSVDYSVIL
-606 KDAFSKCYT
+606 KDAFSRCYT

-621 RLDIFKDDETYGALY
+621 RLDTFKDDGTYGALY
-636 SDLTDEEALK
+636 SDLTDEAALE
-646 WIIEDD
+646 WITEDD

-663 GEWDSAKNFTDL
+663 GEWDGNKYVCAKNFTDL

-682 EPAYKQ
+682 EPAFKQ
-688 SLKDVCYSR
+688 TKQFV
-697 NYGEVIKDYTVNS
+697 NYNYDIKDYTVNS
-710 DGSLWARYTNTSS
+710 DGSLWGRYTNTTSS
-723 SGGSEDKYFYF
+723 YGSEDKYFYF

-762 ENDGALYMKYSLLDS
+762 ENDGALYMKYSLLNS
-777 NGGESGFHQIYKVN
+777 NGNESGFHQIYKVN
-791 FADGAYVN
+791 FSDGAYVN

-808 KLEVISYSVGADR
+808 KLEVISYSVGAER

>member
-15 SLVLGLSSCSNGSD
+15 SLLLGLSSCSNGSD

-34 NSGSSSGETSG
+34 NSGSSSGESSG
-45 GTTSGGTTTG
+45 GTTLGGTTTG

-178 DENGKTVSS
+178 DENGNTVSS

-215 TNSYDTWQNYLSLET
+215 TNPSDYWQNYLSLET
-230 DKGVVFDAAGNLY
+230 DKGVMFDAAGNLY

-364 FKTGELLGTSTGSE
+364 FKTGELLGISTGSG

-383 YFESNYIYVANWSA
+383 YFESKNIFVVDWSSGDFYCYA
-397 QEYSFNHGNGDVSF
+397 SGNESIKIIDGNGR
-411 KLVDAYGNLIPEN
+411 LIPEN
-424 AVRCI
+424 VVKYI
-429 IEYFANFIDHKS
+429 IEGCVYNIKS
-441 DSAKDIHLTTA
+441 SKHINVYVDD
-452 EVDIRFDVFKN
+452 VDIRFDVFKN

-477 KNAEVIKALDTFK
+477 KNAEAIKALDTFK
-490 LRNLLHDV
+490 IRNLFYDV
-498 FDSRHGYYGSA
+498 LSYSYGYYGYE
-509 KNYISKTSVYKHNFF
+509 KNYISKSSGFKHNFL

-539 SDEPVNSSTE
+539 SNEPVNASTE

-554 YFKKKGEYYLSWAS
+554 VFEKNGNYYL
-568 LYDVLSVPFMQGFSS
+568 YDGNISELFDGKWNTGFLSVF
-583 VWDKNDNLVFKKSD
+583 DKNDNLVFKKSD

-762 ENDGALYMKYSLLDS
+762 ENDGALYMKYSLLNS
-777 NGGESGFHQIYKVN
+777 NGGETGFHQIYKVN

-808 KLEVISYSVGADR
+808 KLEVISYSVGAER

>member
-34 NSGSSSGETSG
+34 NSGSSSGESSG

-55 GATTGGT
+55 GATTGGATSGGT
-62 TTGGGTSGT
+62 TAGGGTSGT

-178 DENGKTVSS
+178 DENGNTISS
-187 NSVYKTLGQLV
+187 NPVYKTLGQLV

-215 TNSYDTWQNYLSLET
+215 TNPYDTWQNYLSLET
-230 DKGVVFDAAGNLY
+230 DKGVMFDAAGNLY

-253 DMSIVYKFDP
+253 DMSVVYKFDP
-263 KTNEITE
+263 NTNEITE

-289 KIIFVQGQ
+289 KIIFVEGS
-297 RDGSG
+297 RWNSG

-315 PNNFSSIYY
+315 PNNFSNIYY
-324 SSGNSWDFGVLDWVY
+324 NSTDGSGLYSWVY
-339 DEKNEVIYYVPR
+339 DEINEVMYYVPYNN
-351 DKGLYKAERSGNS
+351 GLYRAKRSGNS
-364 FKTGELLGTSTGSE
+364 FKTEELIAGNTGIDLDIQHYFIFNCTDVADWRSQKVSYFKYGE
-378 LNAGR
+378 
-383 YFESNYIYVANWSA
+383 
-397 QEYSFNHGNGDVSF
+397 GNIEF
-411 KLVDAYGNLIPEN
+411 KLVDDNGILIPEN
-424 AVRCI
+424 VVKYI
-429 IEYFANFIDHKS
+429 IEYEAYLCSANYRQI
-441 DSAKDIHLTTA
+441 SADD
-452 EVDIRFDVFKN
+452 VDIRFDVFKD

-469 IYTATKGL
+469 IYNATKGL
-477 KNAEVIKALDTFK
+477 KNAEAIKALDTFK
-490 LRNLLHDV
+490 LRNL
-498 FDSRHGYYGSA
+498 FYKIFSNGYYSYEQNYVEESGSCG
-509 KNYISKTSVYKHNFF
+509 YKQNFL
-524 ADILYVKGT
+524 ADILYVKEK
-533 DTLLCN
+533 DVLLCE
-539 SDEPVNSSTE
+539 SDESINILKES

-554 YFKKKGEYYLSWAS
+554 YFEKDGKYYKSNGSVTDMFRTTKKYYIYNAQKEYLNNNFI
-568 LYDVLSVPFMQGFSS
+568 D
-583 VWDKNDNLVFKKSD
+583 FKT
-597 GSIDYSVIL
+597 IL
-606 KDAFSKCYT
+606 KDAFSRCYT

-621 RLDIFKDDETYGALY
+621 RLDVFKNDENYGNLY
-636 SDLTDEEALK
+636 SELTNEVALE
-646 WIIEDD
+646 WLFEDYD
-652 ERLFWFGNAFS
+652 RWFWFGNAICSKYKSEEAGGF
-663 GEWDSAKNFTDL
+663 DL
-675 FFIKGTN
+675 SDFLFIKGTN
-682 EPAYKQ
+682 EPAFKQTKQ
-688 SLKDVCYSR
+688 SV
-697 NYGEVIKDYTVNS
+697 NYNYDIKDYTVNS

-762 ENDGALYMKYSLLDS
+762 ENDGALYMKYSLLNS
-777 NGGESGFHQIYKVN
+777 NGNESGFHQIYKVN
-791 FADGAYVN
+791 FSDGAYVN

-808 KLEVISYSVGADR
+808 KLEVISYSVGAER

-849 TKKLSAIYT
+849 SKKLSAIYT

>member
-34 NSGSSSGETSG
+34 NSGSSSGESSG

-55 GATTGGT
+55 GTTV
-62 TTGGGTSGT
+62 GGGTSGT

-178 DENGKTVSS
+178 DENGNTISS
-187 NSVYKTLGQLV
+187 DSVYKTLGQLV

-215 TNSYDTWQNYLSLET
+215 TNPSDYWQNYLSLET
-230 DKGVVFDAAGNLY
+230 DKGVMFDAAGNLY

-289 KIIFVQGQ
+289 KIIFVQGS
-297 RDGSG
+297 RYSSG

-315 PNNFSSIYY
+315 PNNFSNIYY
-324 SSGNSWDFGVLDWVY
+324 SSDEGSSLCNWVY
-339 DEKNEVIYYVPR
+339 DEKNEFMYYVTY
-351 DKGLYKAERSGNS
+351 DGLYKAERSGDS
-364 FKTGELLGTSTGSE
+364 FKTEELLGTRTGSE

-383 YFESNYIYVANWSA
+383 YFESNSIYVANWSA

-429 IEYFANFIDHKS
+429 IEYLADFINHKS

-452 EVDIRFDVFKN
+452 DVDIRFDVFKN

-477 KNAEVIKALDTFK
+477 KNADAIKALDTFK
-490 LRNLLHDV
+490 LRNLLYKV
-498 FDSRHGYYGSA
+498 VSNGYYDSSKSA
-509 KNYISKTSVYKHNFF
+509 KGYKHNFF
-524 ADILYVKGT
+524 ADVLYVKGT
-533 DTLLCN
+533 DILLCN
-539 SDEPVNSSTE
+539 SNEPINSSTG

-554 YFKKKGEYYLSWAS
+554 YFGKNGDYYLSWGYLDIFS
-568 LYDVLSVPFMQGFSS
+568 SQYGQGFLS

-621 RLDIFKDDETYGALY
+621 RLDTFKNDETYGALY
-636 SDLTDEEALK
+636 SDLTDEAALK
-646 WIIEDD
+646 WITEDD
-652 ERLFWFGNAFS
+652 ERLFWFGNALI
-663 GEWDSAKNFTDL
+663 GKWDENKCEWVPVKKFTDL

-688 SLKDVCYSR
+688 TKQSVSYS
-697 NYGEVIKDYTVNS
+697 ELKDYTVNS
-710 DGSLWARYTNTSS
+710 DGSLWGRYTNTTSS
-723 SGGSEDKYFYF
+723 YGSEDKYFYF

-762 ENDGALYMKYSLLDS
+762 ENDGALYMKYSLLNS
-777 NGGESGFHQIYKVN
+777 NGGETGFHQIYKVN
-791 FADGAYVN
+791 FSDGAYVN

-808 KLEVISYSVGADR
+808 KLEVISYSVGAER

>member
-1 MKKSLKV
+1 M
-8 FAFACSF
+8 
-15 SLVLGLSSCSNGSD
+15 VLGLSSCSNGSD
-29 LDSRE
+29 SGSEE
-34 NSGSSSGETSG
+34 NSDIS
-45 GTTSGGTTTG
+45 SGGTTTG
-55 GATTGGT
+55 GGS
-62 TTGGGTSGT
+62 SGST
-71 HITSQVIKS
+71 TSQIVKS

-96 KENSGRAA
+96 KTSSGRAA

-111 ATPDSSVDDSPLL
+111 AVESSSIDDSPLL

-131 FESALTLADNANLA
+131 IESALTLADNADLA
-145 NIKEI
+145 NIREI
-150 YKSPLEGS
+150 YKSPLEDS

-164 FDGTSS
+164 FDGTSY

-178 DENGKTVSS
+178 DEKGNTISS

-204 TIADILKIEGS
+204 TIADILKINDSE
-215 TNSYDTWQNYLSLET
+215 NSYDTWQNYLSLET
-230 DKGVVFDAAGNLY
+230 DKGVMFDAAGNLY

-253 DMSIVYKFDP
+253 DMSVVYKFDP

-278 NYSSFKITKDG
+278 YYSSFKITKDG
-289 KIIFVQGQ
+289 KIIFVE
-297 RDGSG
+297 GSRWNSS

-315 PNNFSSIYY
+315 PNNFSNIYY
-324 SSGNSWDFGVLDWVY
+324 SSDGSSLNNWVY
-339 DEKNEVIYYVPR
+339 DEKNELMYYVNSY
-351 DKGLYKAERSGNS
+351 GLYKAERSGNS
-364 FKTGELLGTSTGSE
+364 FKTGELIGTSTDSE

-383 YFESNYIYVANWSA
+383 YFESKDICVADWRA
-397 QEYSFNHGNGDVSF
+397 DEVSYWKNNEEIRF
-411 KLVDAYGNLIPEN
+411 KFVDDNDNLIPES
-424 AVRCI
+424 VVKYI
-429 IEYFANFIDHKS
+429 IEYCAWSKS
-441 DSAKDIHLTTA
+441 DSVQLSVED
-452 EVDIRFDVFKN
+452 VDIRFDVFKD

-477 KNAEVIKALDTFK
+477 KNAEAIKALDTFK
-490 LRNLLHDV
+490 LRNLFYDV
-498 FDSRHGYYGSA
+498 FGYSYGYYGYT
-509 KNYISKTSVYKHNFF
+509 KNYISKISGYKHNFL
-524 ADILYVKGT
+524 ADILYVKDS

-549 VKGSE
+549 VKGTE
-554 YFKKKGEYYLSWAS
+554 YFRKNGDYYSSDGMVYVFSTKNEAGF
-568 LYDVLSVPFMQGFSS
+568 VSV
-583 VWDKNDNLVFKKSD
+583 KNNYKKSD
-597 GSIDYSVIL
+597 GSVDYSAIL
-606 KDAFSKCYT
+606 KDAFSGCYT
-615 HGEKEF
+615 HGKKEF
-621 RLDIFKDDETYGALY
+621 RLDTFKDDETYGDLY
-636 SDLTDEEALK
+636 SDLTDEAALK

-652 ERLFWFGNAFS
+652 ERLFWFGNAFI
-663 GEWDSAKNFTDL
+663 EKWDGDKYVSAKTFTDL

-682 EPAYKQ
+682 EPAFRQTKQ
-688 SLKDVCYSR
+688 SVSYSSL
-697 NYGEVIKDYTVNS
+697 NDYTVNS

-723 SGGSEDKYFYF
+723 SWGSEDKYFYF

-742 CLINDFN
+742 CLVNDFN

-754 AGKVSQTI
+754 DGKVSQTI
-762 ENDGALYMKYSLLDS
+762 ENDGALYMKYSLLNS
-777 NGGESGFHQIYKVN
+777 NGGETGFHQIYKVN
-791 FADGAYVN
+791 FADGDYVN

-839 VTNEYNPLEI
+839 VTNEYNPLEV